1 MSKATFI
8 TEIATIR
15 TAVDVLVAALPVT
28 KTEIEAAGDDPSCL
42 NKLTG
47 SSGSFRNTPG
57 TGLVPVL
64 DNLVASLETWSGR
77 WS

>member
-15 TAVDVLVAALPVT
+15 TAVDVLVAAFPVT
-28 KTEIEAAGDDPSCL
+28 KTEIDAAGDDSSC
-42 NKLTG
+42 NQKVPG
-47 SSGSFRNTPG
+47 SIGSLQNLPG
-57 TGLVPVL
+57 SDVVDDL
-64 DNLVASLETWSGR
+64 DAVVTSLENWSGR